1 MINSETISLGLRG
14 IVFETV
20 GMRDKNF
27 SCEEIIEGIKF
38 LKNKSITMGGAQTL
52 EYLKRGGR
60 ISNIAAI
67 AGSFL
72 NIKPILTVNDGLV
85 KSYKKKA
92 RGKNN
97 AISIVSQ
104 AVDEFNIDKSLP
116 VIIGYSRDL
125 ENAEALMEK
134 LKGKGIKIAEVC
146 EIGPVIGTHT
156 GPGAFILSFFG
167 KK

>member
-1 MINSETISLGLRG
+1 MLFRS
-14 IVFETV
+14 
-20 GMRDKNF
+20 
-27 SCEEIIEGIKF
+27 
-38 LKNKSITMGGAQTL
+38 
-52 EYLKRGGR
+52 
-60 ISNIAAI
+60 
-67 AGSFL
+67 
-72 NIKPILTVNDGLV
+72 
-85 KSYKKKA
+85 
-92 RGKNN
+92 
-97 AISIVSQ
+97 SIVSQ

-146 EIGPVIGTHT
+146 EIGPVIRTHT